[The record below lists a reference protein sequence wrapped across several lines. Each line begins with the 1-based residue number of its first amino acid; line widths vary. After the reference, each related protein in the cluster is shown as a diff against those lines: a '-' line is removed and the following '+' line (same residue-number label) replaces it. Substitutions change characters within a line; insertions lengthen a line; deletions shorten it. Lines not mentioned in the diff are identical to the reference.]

1 MSMKKFLISIAALA
15 LAFGAYAQSE
25 MTFIKCGKKAKT
37 SFAIITDQA
46 TYDKCKDEL
55 HSYRDVLESEGLAT
69 YIIADEWTSPEE
81 IKAVIADIAY
91 AKPRLEGMVFVGDVP
106 IVMVREGQH
115 LTTAFKMN
123 EEKFNIFES
132 SVASDRYYDD
142 FDLEFEFLQKD
153 ETRPDIFY
161 YRLSE
166 TGAQSL
172 RPEVYSARMKV
183 PAVMEG
189 DKYEIM
195 KAYLKKVVAA
205 HQEENP
211 LDNMTFFAGH
221 GYNSDC
227 LTYWRQKPMV
237 FRENF
242 PGCFDKSSTNRFLNF
257 RQNQEMQK
265 YLFNE
270 IQRKGVD
277 FFQFSEHGAHD
288 TQYINGGA
296 AVEGL
301 AECFEELKKTLG
313 RMFLRYKG
321 TPDEEPFL
329 HEVDSLFQ
337 IPREAFSDSAL
348 AHYTEVVKRERE
360 SINITLDELMKL
372 NSNARMVIFNACYNG
387 SFHNEEGYVAGC
399 HVFSNGDCVVAQG
412 NTVNVLQDK
421 WEDKLLGMVGL
432 GERVGMWQKE
442 VPFLEGHMIGDP
454 TYRFAP
460 KAEDAKMI
468 EQLHKDLVFNLGKAK
483 VWKKYIESENP
494 VLRAIGVTHLGY
506 IGEQEGSDIA
516 LQVFENDPSWI
527 VRAHALNTLREY
539 ADANT
544 LKAIKKG
551 INDPYEIIVRT
562 SCHIAGDAADATM
575 VEPLE
580 KFLKEHPEMI
590 RSNYA
595 AQGALEVINVRKSFQ
610 RYIAVAADKE
620 ADVLK
625 RVDAIRTF
633 RNNKVLPAIPVMLDM
648 VKDASEDEY
657 LRTVAA
663 EVLGWYLRSTEKAQ
677 IVETLQK
684 TLDAGVE
691 SEKVRKEII
700 KTLKRLN

>member
-25 MTFIKCGKKAKT
+25 MTFIKCGKKVKT

-277 FFQFSEHGAHD
+277 FFQFSEHGAM
-288 TQYINGGA
+288 TLSTSME
-296 AVEGL
+296 VLLLKGL
-301 AECFEELKKTLG
+301 QNVSKSLRRRLEEC
-313 RMFLRYKG
+313 
-321 TPDEEPFL
+321 
-329 HEVDSLFQ
+329 S
-337 IPREAFSDSAL
+337 S
-348 AHYTEVVKRERE
+348 
-360 SINITLDELMKL
+360 
-372 NSNARMVIFNACYNG
+372 
-387 SFHNEEGYVAGC
+387 
-399 HVFSNGDCVVAQG
+399 
-412 NTVNVLQDK
+412 
-421 WEDKLLGMVGL
+421 
-432 GERVGMWQKE
+432 
-442 VPFLEGHMIGDP
+442 
-454 TYRFAP
+454 
-460 KAEDAKMI
+460 
-468 EQLHKDLVFNLGKAK
+468 
-483 VWKKYIESENP
+483 
-494 VLRAIGVTHLGY
+494 
-506 IGEQEGSDIA
+506 
-516 LQVFENDPSWI
+516 
-527 VRAHALNTLREY
+527 
-539 ADANT
+539 
-544 LKAIKKG
+544 
-551 INDPYEIIVRT
+551 
-562 SCHIAGDAADATM
+562 
-575 VEPLE
+575 
-580 KFLKEHPEMI
+580 
-590 RSNYA
+590 
-595 AQGALEVINVRKSFQ
+595 
-610 RYIAVAADKE
+610 
-620 ADVLK
+620 
-625 RVDAIRTF
+625 AIRVHRT
-633 RNNKVLPAIPVMLDM
+633 RNLSFTKWIHCSRFQERHSVILHLHI
-648 VKDASEDEY
+648 
-657 LRTVAA
+657 TQ
-663 EVLGWYLRSTEKAQ
+663 RS
-677 IVETLQK
+677 
-684 TLDAGVE
+684 
-691 SEKVRKEII
+691 
-700 KTLKRLN
+700 